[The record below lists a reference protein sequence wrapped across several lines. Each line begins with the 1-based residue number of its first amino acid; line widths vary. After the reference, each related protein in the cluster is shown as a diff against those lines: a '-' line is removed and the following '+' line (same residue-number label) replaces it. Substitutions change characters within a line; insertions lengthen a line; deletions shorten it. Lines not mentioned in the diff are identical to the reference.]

1 MLALYG
7 LIFTILDYSFIW
19 FSLYLDFV
27 TQNTIKK
34 TVSTPVIAYIVTE
47 LKAMKTGVQLET
59 TMLIP

>member
-1 MLALYG
+1 MLVLYG

-34 TVSTPVIAYIVTE
+34 TASTPVIAYIVTE